1 MFMNECFIYIC
12 IYRILQQNILYYV
25 IYYYIIIIIIVNL
38 IDSCYN
44 HQFHV
49 TCLFLFYV
57 IITNTMA
64 YWYDGAAL
72 AATRSPVIA
81 LIWCL
86 IKFTTTTTTTILTLH
101 FLISVKH
108 SIKCPIDFS
117 YPNYITLSPL
127 LKSSKSMTCM
137 TPPRPKNSFSKMGF
151 RAQQH

>member
-1 MFMNECFIYIC
+1 MCWLLFWRHDLHFH
-12 IYRILQQNILYYV
+12 Q
-25 IYYYIIIIIIVNL
+25 IIVNL

-57 IITNTMA
+57 IITNTMP

-86 IKFTTTTTTTILTLH
+86 IKFTTTTTTMYALMYAFIHARIKYACICMLVRMCLCIHVCIYVCAWVYLH
-101 FLISVKH
+101 ICTYRYIYHWRIPRVDVC
-108 SIKCPIDFS
+108 IKG
-117 YPNYITLSPL
+117 
-127 LKSSKSMTCM
+127 
-137 TPPRPKNSFSKMGF
+137 KMKMKWCV
-151 RAQQH
+151 